1 MDLSVKAR
9 ATRKLSRR
17 QNWVNDIRIEV
28 YAPYAIEQGMSYD
41 DALDLALEREKD
53 GLLQLAADIEENGF
67 E

>member
-1 MDLSVKAR
+1 MELEVKTA
-9 ATRKLSRR
+9 AKKLSPR

-41 DALDLALEREKD
+41 EALDFALDREKE
-53 GLLQLAADIEENGF
+53 GLLQQAADIAENGI